1 MTIPTPTPVW
11 LSAEQVRETVQKAR
25 RAKAELLAI
34 LAGIDAKVEKR
45 REELNRSLSDLGTK
59 ARLAAIDASAATLKI
74 TLKNETNPRRVELL
88 RAIARLNE
96 SAKAAIPL
104 YDNPVTMLMRA
115 TVASDRRVTIAANIE
130 ASGKTEL
137 GMFAGLAV
145 ASKDQAM
152 AAAVVSR
159 PHGIKPMSARP
170 ASPRA
175 VADAILGEEQRELYA
190 ALLECDAIM
199 TEAALANRLMESG
212 RSGASGIATVE
223 AALKARRIA
232 EVGGKRVDDSDAD
245 E

>member
-25 RAKAELLAI
+25 RAKSELVALI
-34 LAGIDAKVEKR
+34 EGIEAKVAKR
-45 REELNRSLSDLGTK
+45 RDELNRSLSDLGTK
-59 ARLAAIDASAATLKI
+59 ARLAAIETAAASLKI
-74 TLKNETNPRRVELL
+74 SLKNDTNAKRVELL

-115 TVASDRRVTIAANIE
+115 TVASERRLTIAANIE
-130 ASGKTEL
+130 ASGRTEL

-145 ASKDQAM
+145 ASKDLDM

-159 PHGIKPMSARP
+159 LHGIKPMTARP

-175 VADAILGEEQRELYA
+175 VADAILGEEQRELFG
-190 ALLECDAIM
+190 ALLEVDAIM

-232 EVGGKRVDDSDAD
+232 EVGGRRVDDSDD